1 MNHFETTKTLSKE
14 ERKLITSLLE
24 KYTREEIEM
33 ALRHLNNSKIINKYR
48 MDDFFMPFEDE
59 AIELN

>member
-33 ALRHLNNSKIINKYR
+33 ALRHLNNS
-48 MDDFFMPFEDE
+48 
-59 AIELN
+59 